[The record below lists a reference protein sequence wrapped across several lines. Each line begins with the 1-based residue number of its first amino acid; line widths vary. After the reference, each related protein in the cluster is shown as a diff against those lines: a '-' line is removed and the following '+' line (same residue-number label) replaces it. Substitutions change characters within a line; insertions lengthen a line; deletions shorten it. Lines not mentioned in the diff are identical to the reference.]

1 MAAEVHSLE
10 PSLQGPFHSVYW
22 LVLVL
27 DFGEME
33 SRSNKC
39 GSVEGEVGLGDKEY
53 YLKRKY
59 DEKLTYL
66 TPWVLD
72 HQETL
77 ALVLYRSKHGVGV
90 PVFNSLPAQ
99 FIGVWMAVLSSTGAE
114 EEFFIYVE
122 KALCPQLVKVENI
135 SRDNLSRNPSR

>member
-1 MAAEVHSLE
+1 ML
-10 PSLQGPFHSVYW
+10 
-22 LVLVL
+22 
-27 DFGEME
+27 GE
-33 SRSNKC
+33 KL
-39 GSVEGEVGLGDKEY
+39 GLGDQNY

-59 DEKLTYL
+59 DETLTYL

-77 ALVLYRSKHGVGV
+77 ALVFYRSKNGVGV

-99 FIGVWMAVLSSTGAE
+99 FIGVWMAVLSGTSAE

-122 KALCPQLVKVENI
+122 KALCPQLVEVEDI
-135 SRDNLSRNPSR
+135 SRNNLSRNPSR